1 MGRFGA
7 MLLAMATG
15 LSAANAQ
22 EGFPKVDP
30 MAEASCDV
38 KDGWMTVF
46 SQYANALMRAKDEG
60 RINDP
65 LLTDLSVWYVQQQN
79 RIIETN
85 DTRGVCLDAI
95 AMRRKH
101 GF

>member
-1 MGRFGA
+1 MRQA
-7 MLLAMATG
+7 AVMLLAM
-15 LSAANAQ
+15 SVVFPAAHAQ
-22 EGFPKVDP
+22 DDFPKVDP

-38 KDGWMTVF
+38 PDGWMTVF
-46 SQYANALMRAKDEG
+46 SQYANALIRAKDEG
-60 RINDP
+60 RITDP

-95 AMRRKH
+95 AMRRRH